1 MFRLPGWPE
10 ALCCVWPPETPAW
23 QLAELHTTAAQ
34 RQREREKKKERG
46 QTEGEGTEEWMK
58 KSERSMNK

>member
-23 QLAELHTTAAQ
+23 QLTELHTTAAQ
-34 RQREREKKKERG
+34 RQREIERERERG
-46 QTEGEGTEEWMK
+46 ETEGTEEWMK
-58 KSERSMNK
+58 KRERSMNK

>member
-34 RQREREKKKERG
+34 RQKEIEKGDIERRDRRVDKE
-46 QTEGEGTEEWMK
+46 
-58 KSERSMNK
+58 ERKAHE